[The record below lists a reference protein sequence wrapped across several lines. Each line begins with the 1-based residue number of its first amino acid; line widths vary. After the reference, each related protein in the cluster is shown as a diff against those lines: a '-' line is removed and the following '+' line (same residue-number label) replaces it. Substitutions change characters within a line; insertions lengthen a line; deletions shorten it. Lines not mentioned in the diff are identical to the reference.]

1 MAMPQIELLDQQTID
16 QIAAGEVVERP
27 ASVVK
32 ELVENAIDAGADTIT
47 VEIRDGGTSL
57 IRVTDNGCGID
68 MEQIRRAFLRHSTSK
83 IRTAEDLTGVR
94 SLGFRGEAL
103 SSISAVAQT
112 ELITKPADQML
123 GCRYRIEG
131 GREIGLEE
139 IGAPNGTTI
148 LVKNLFYNT
157 PVRKKFLKTAQT
169 EAGYVATLVDHL
181 ALSRP
186 DISFRLIMQGT
197 MKRNTS
203 GNGSLKDV
211 IYSIYG
217 RDAVAN
223 LMQIDEATD
232 VISVSGFVGTPGL
245 SRGNRTYEVFFVNGR
260 AIESKILSSAV
271 EEGYK
276 GFLMQHRFPFAI
288 LNISLDG
295 KKVDVN
301 VHPRKQELR
310 FSDPMAVHAD
320 LTKIIHDALKNHQLI
335 PRVEPGMP
343 EKKTAADE
351 NNKKPDRAEMK
362 KRMPEPFEENRLA
375 KIREAV
381 KKDSPYEKKYP
392 NRNTEQFVREPSC
405 ISQYQEATRR
415 QAEETPKKQE
425 TNRQLVLDS
434 IFSAPAKKQYRIIG
448 QLFDTYWMIEYAD
461 ELYMIDQHAAH
472 EKVLFER
479 TMRSFTERSFHAQ
492 QVQPPIILQLSVQ
505 EYDRFWRLR
514 EAFEK
519 LGFEAEPFGDQT
531 IAIRAIPAD
540 LYGLNGKDVFL
551 SLIDDLSEISEKET
565 PESVLEKV
573 ASMSCKAAVK
583 GNSRLSDREI
593 RHLLD
598 ELMELENPFFCPHG
612 RPVII
617 AMTHAEID
625 KKFKRI
631 L

>member
-1 MAMPQIELLDQQTID
+1 MPQIELLDQQTID

-68 MEQIRRAFLRHSTSK
+68 QDQIPRAFLRHSTSK
-83 IRTAEDLTGVR
+83 IKTAEDLTGVR

-103 SSISAVAQT
+103 SSISAVSQT
-112 ELITKPADQML
+112 ELITKPADKML

-131 GREIGLEE
+131 GVEIGLEE

-157 PVRKKFLKTAQT
+157 PVRKKFLKTVQT

-186 DISFRLIMQGT
+186 DISFRLIIQGT

-217 RDAVAN
+217 REATSN
-223 LMQIDEATD
+223 LTELNETTD
-232 VISVSGFVGTPGL
+232 VISVSGFIGKPAL

-260 AIESKILSSAV
+260 AIESKVLSSAV

-310 FSDPMAVHAD
+310 FSDPMAVHAA
-320 LTKIIHDALKNHQLI
+320 LTQIIQNALNSQRLI
-335 PRVEPGMP
+335 QRVEPGMP
-343 EKKTAADE
+343 EKKTVSDNTAAGEADAA
-351 NNKKPDRAEMK
+351 KKVRA
-362 KRMPEPFEENRLA
+362 PEPFEENRLA
-375 KIREAV
+375 KIRESV
-381 KKDSPYEKKYP
+381 RKDSPYETKYP
-392 NRNTEQFVREPSC
+392 DRMHTQVVREASA
-405 ISQYQEATRR
+405 IQQYQERSRNNHKDT
-415 QAEETPKKQE
+415 
-425 TNRQLVLDS
+425 QLTLDT

-448 QLFDTYWMIEYAD
+448 QLFDTYWLIEYQD

-472 EKVLFER
+472 EKVLFEK
-479 TMRSFTERSFHAQ
+479 TMHSFRERSFHAQ
-492 QVQPPIILQLSVQ
+492 QINPPIILQLSVQ
-505 EYDRFWRLR
+505 EYERFWRCHD
-514 EAFEK
+514 AFEK

-531 IAIRAIPAD
+531 IAIRALPSD
-540 LYGLNGKDVFL
+540 LYGLNGKEVFL
-551 SLIDDLSEISEKET
+551 SLIDDLREISEKDT

-598 ELMELENPFFCPHG
+598 ELMELDNPFFCPHG

>member
-1 MAMPQIELLDQQTID
+1 MVGEEMAQIELLDQQTID

-68 MEQIRRAFLRHSTSK
+68 RDQIPRAFLRHSTSK

-103 SSISAVAQT
+103 SSISAVSQT

-131 GREIGLEE
+131 GQEIGLEE

-169 EAGYVATLVDHL
+169 EAGYVASLVDHL

-186 DISFRLIMQGT
+186 DISFRLIIQGT

-217 RDAVAN
+217 R
-223 LMQIDEATD
+223 EACTNMTMVDVTTD
-232 VISVSGFVGTPGL
+232 VISVYGFIGNPGL

-260 AIESKILSSAV
+260 AIQSKVLSSAV

-295 KKVDVN
+295 KRVDVN

-310 FSDPMAVHAD
+310 FSDPMAVHAS
-320 LTKIIHDALKNHQLI
+320 LTEIIQNALRSHQLI
-335 PRVEPGMP
+335 QRVESGMP
-343 EKKTAADE
+343 EKKPDSEKTAEGQHDAA
-351 NNKKPDRAEMK
+351 KKVRA
-362 KRMPEPFEENRLA
+362 PEPFEENRLA
-375 KIREAV
+375 RIRESV

-392 NRNTEQFVREPSC
+392 ERMHTQVVRETPS
-405 ISQYQEATRR
+405 IQQYQERSR
-415 QAEETPKKQE
+415 NKQE
-425 TNRQLVLDS
+425 DMQLTLDT

-448 QLFDTYWMIEYAD
+448 QLFDTYWLIEYQD

-472 EKVLFER
+472 EKVLFEK
-479 TMRSFTERSFHAQ
+479 TMRSFRERSFHAQ
-492 QVQPPIILQLSVQ
+492 QIQPPVILQLSVQ
-505 EYDRFWRLR
+505 EYERFERCR

-531 IAIRAIPAD
+531 IAIRAIPSD
-540 LYGLNGKDVFL
+540 LYGLSGKEVFL
-551 SLIDDLSEISEKET
+551 ALIDDLREISEKDT

-583 GNSRLSDREI
+583 GNSRLSEREI
-593 RHLLD
+593 NHLLD
-598 ELMELENPFFCPHG
+598 ELMELDNPFFCPHG